1 MKKILFYAIMVILV
15 SVVCD
20 AQDKQVT
27 QTDPVKQ
34 EQQPQQTE
42 PTAQEAAP
50 VAQEKPA
57 QPEETDLGKVY
68 IPKDF
73 VHADKDYKKGIYFIS
88 LFDKEGAPWFKV
100 YNNKKELL
108 FEELAVV
115 KPFKGKAKQSKPR
128 VRKEFLK
135 DFEYFRIMVIK
146 PENRIL
152 AYFLVK
158 QKEVPAPVAPAAAAE
173 ETEKKEETGN
183 EEEKTTRFPGYWLFI
198 LGVGLIMVIK
208 GEPLMF
214 FFSAVFQG
222 FGSPDK
228 SFPKRIKTFFSQ

>member
-1 MKKILFYAIMVILV
+1 MKKILFFAIMVILV
-15 SVVCD
+15 SVVCY

-34 EQQPQQTE
+34 EQQPQQTQQTE

-115 KPFKGKAKQSKPR
+115 KPFKGKGKVKQTKPR

-158 QKEVPAPVAPAAAAE
+158 QKEVPAPAAPAAAAE
-173 ETEKKEETGN
+173 ETEKKEEIVN
-183 EEEKTTRFPGYWLFI
+183 EEE
-198 LGVGLIMVIK
+198 
-208 GEPLMF
+208 
-214 FFSAVFQG
+214 
-222 FGSPDK
+222 
-228 SFPKRIKTFFSQ
+228 